1 MAKKSIQIEI
11 DEDDGKIVAHVE
23 GYKSKLECKK
33 EIMDLIEGL
42 VDEIEGGYTIDI
54 RPKGGK
60 KLSEH
65 KKRNKGKQTEVFK

>member
-33 EIMDLIEGL
+33 EIMDLIEGI
-42 VDEIEGGYTIDI
+42 VDVVEGGYTIDI
-54 RPKGGK
+54 RPKGGQKVKRTQK
-60 KLSEH
+60 K
-65 KKRNKGKQTEVFK
+65 KQRETN

>member
-11 DEDDGKIVAHVE
+11 DEDGNIFAHVE

-42 VDEIEGGYTIDI
+42 VDEIEGGYPSDKK
-54 RPKGGK
+54 PKEQKVKHTQKK
-60 KLSEH
+60 KLRET
-65 KKRNKGKQTEVFK
+65 N

>member
-33 EIMDLIEGL
+33 EIMDLIEGI
-42 VDEIEGGYTIDI
+42 VDVVDGYYIDI
-54 RPKGGK
+54 RPKGGQKVKRTQK
-60 KLSEH
+60 K
-65 KKRNKGKQTEVFK
+65 KQRETN